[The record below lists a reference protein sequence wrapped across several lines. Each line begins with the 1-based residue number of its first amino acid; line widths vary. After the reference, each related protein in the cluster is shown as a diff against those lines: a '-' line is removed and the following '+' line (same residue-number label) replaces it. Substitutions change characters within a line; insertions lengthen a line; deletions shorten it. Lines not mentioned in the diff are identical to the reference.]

1 MAGEERPSLA
11 DYSASLFGEAGE
23 NAVFT
28 EAVYSAYMN
37 GLVAQVKGGLYA
49 DTVREM
55 AKYREDYVKPDYLF
69 LTDPSEATLTYKPLK
84 SVLNKIYR
92 KNVLNRKNWPP
103 NQDASLITL
112 NDFHQRL
119 DDVFRTKFICRYLD
133 GPQFVC
139 MKLVEH
145 FEKKGVECAYRDV
158 TTELGYHAWHL
169 YYKQPVDD
177 FANLGPAEIFVEL
190 QFTTQLAEVISSLT
204 HSHYE
209 ETRLGKRPED
219 GWRWDVTSAHFRPY
233 YIAHGLHLLEGV
245 ILEYRDSV
253 IRAESEGQDQDD

>member
-1 MAGEERPSLA
+1 MAGEEKPNLD
-11 DYSASLFGEAGE
+11 DYSATLFEEAGE
-23 NAVFT
+23 NKVFT
-28 EAVYSAYMN
+28 EPVYNAYMN

-55 AKYREDYVKPDYLF
+55 ARYRADYVKPDYLF
-69 LTDPSEATLTYKPLK
+69 LTDPSDATLTYKPLK

-92 KNVLNRKNWPP
+92 NNVLRPKNWPP
-103 NQDASLITL
+103 NQNATLFSL
-112 NDFHQRL
+112 NNFHQQI

-139 MKLVEH
+139 TRLIEY
-145 FEKKGVECAYRDV
+145 FEGKGVECNYRDV
-158 TTELGYHAWHL
+158 TTPLGYHAWHL
-169 YYKQPVDD
+169 YFKQPVDD
-177 FANLGPAEIFVEL
+177 FAGLGKAEIFVEL

-209 ETRLGKRPED
+209 EARLGKKPED
-219 GWRWDVTSAHFRPY
+219 GWRWDVTSARFRPY

-253 IRAESEGQDQDD
+253 IKAENEGQD